1 MSRLKTTGPHRP
13 QENPE
18 ATSATTRHT
27 GQHASEVF
35 TMMYWGNGIGGWG
48 YVLMTV
54 SMLLFWG
61 LLIAGVVLLVR
72 YVGGD
77 RRQPPS
83 PTAGPDPRSLLA
95 ERFARGEINED
106 DYRQRL
112 KVLSGV

>member
-1 MSRLKTTGPHRP
+1 MAAAGRFAGQR
-13 QENPE
+13 
-18 ATSATTRHT
+18 TS
-27 GQHASEVF
+27 EEF
-35 TMMYWGNGIGGWG
+35 MMMGWGNGMGGWG

-54 SMLLFWG
+54 SVL

-83 PTAGPDPRSLLA
+83 PAAEPDPRSLLA

-106 DYRQRL
+106 DYRKRL
-112 KVLSGV
+112 KVLGGG

>member
-1 MSRLKTTGPHRP
+1 MLTATGAAKRF
-13 QENPE
+13 
-18 ATSATTRHT
+18 T
-27 GQHASEVF
+27 GQRTSEVF
-35 TMMYWGNGIGGWG
+35 MMMYWGNGMGGWG

-72 YVGGD
+72 YLGGD

-83 PTAGPDPRSLLA
+83 TTAGPDPRSLLA

-112 KVLSGV
+112 KVLNGV

>member
-1 MSRLKTTGPHRP
+1 
-13 QENPE
+13 
-18 ATSATTRHT
+18 
-27 GQHASEVF
+27 
-35 TMMYWGNGIGGWG
+35 MMNWGNGMGAWG

-77 RRQPPS
+77 RRQPLAT
-83 PTAGPDPRSLLA
+83 TAGPDPRSLLA

-106 DYRQRL
+106 EYRQRL
-112 KVLSGV
+112 KVLSGA